1 MNTLIFATNNENKVA
16 EIRSLL
22 NENFKIISLLEAG
35 IDIDIPEPFDTLEE
49 NAREKSEIIYK
60 LTKTNCFAED
70 TGLEVKVLNNEPGVK
85 SARYAGEER
94 NFDMNVTK
102 LLDKL
107 KNNTDRVARFRTVI
121 CVTLNGKHNIF
132 DGECKGDI
140 IAERRGSGGFGYDCI
155 FVPEGASKT
164 FAEMSL
170 PEKNIYSH
178 RKKATQKLISY
189 LKTL

>member
-35 IDIDIPEPFDTLEE
+35 IDIDIPEPFGTLEE

-140 IAERRGSGGFGYDCI
+140 ITERRGNGGFGYDCI

>member
-1 MNTLIFATNNENKVA
+1 MKTLIFATNNENKVV

-22 NENFKIISLLEAG
+22 DENFKIISLSEAG

-49 NAREKSEIIYK
+49 NAVEKSQVIYN

-94 NFDMNVTK
+94 NFDKNIAR

-107 KNNTDRVARFRTVI
+107 KDYTNRTARFRTVI
-121 CVTLNGKHNIF
+121 CLTVNGKHNIF
-132 DGECKGDI
+132 EGECKGTI

-155 FVPEGASKT
+155 FIPEGASKT
-164 FAEMSL
+164 FAEMPL
-170 PEKNIYSH
+170 REKNIYSH

>member
-132 DGECKGDI
+132 EGECKGTI

-155 FVPEGASKT
+155 FIPEGASKT
-164 FAEMSL
+164 FAEMPL
-170 PEKNIYSH
+170 REKNIYSH
-178 RKKATQKLISY
+178 RKKATQKFISY

>member
-22 NENFKIISLLEAG
+22 DENFKIISLLEAG

>member
-1 MNTLIFATNNENKVA
+1 MNTLIFATINENKVA

-22 NENFKIISLLEAG
+22 DENFKIISLLEAG

>member
-140 IAERRGSGGFGYDCI
+140 ITERRGSGGFGYDCI

>member
-1 MNTLIFATNNENKVA
+1 MSRIIFATNNQHKVD
-16 EIRSLL
+16 EIKSILPPSIDVITL
-22 NENFKIISLLEAG
+22 KEAG
-35 IDIDIPEPFDTLEE
+35 IDIDIPEPFGTLEE

-140 IAERRGSGGFGYDCI
+140 ITERRGNGGFGYDCI

>member
-107 KNNTDRVARFRTVI
+107 KNTTDRVARFRTVI

>member
-35 IDIDIPEPFDTLEE
+35 IDIDIPEPFGTLEE